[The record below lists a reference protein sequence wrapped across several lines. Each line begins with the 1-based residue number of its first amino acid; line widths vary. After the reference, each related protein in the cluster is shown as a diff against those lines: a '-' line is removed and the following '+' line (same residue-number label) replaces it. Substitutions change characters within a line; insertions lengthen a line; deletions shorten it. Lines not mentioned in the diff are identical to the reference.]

1 MTELLYNLLFVDE
14 VIALLTTAVGF
25 VTLPALLRLINTPAE
40 ILDTAVLY
48 GRIYL
53 LGLPFLMPYDLSK
66 ECVMGCGDS
75 KTPLKVIVATSV
87 MNIVLDLVLVGP
99 SG

>member
-40 ILDTAVLY
+40 ILDTAVTLRVHLSD
-48 GRIYL
+48 GASISDALRSEQGVCH
-53 LGLPFLMPYDLSK
+53 GLRRFQNAAQ
-66 ECVMGCGDS
+66 GHCGDQRDEHC
-75 KTPLKVIVATSV
+75 A
-87 MNIVLDLVLVGP
+87 
-99 SG
+99 